1 MDYIL
6 ALDIAENIKTLL
18 EPACNRVEIK
28 GSLSRKKPNVNDID
42 IMVELN
48 GRRPRLEF
56 GMKASDAPRTE
67 LDVILQ
73 GMTGEGTLRFL
84 EGGDRL
90 KKFMISM
97 GTLNPI
103 RLELYICQPPA
114 QWGVIS
120 VIRTGSAEFSK
131 WMVTSRDKGGA
142 LLPKYCCMD
151 GGIRKLSK
159 LDEVE
164 AMPEEED
171 FFKFCDLPWMAPE
184 NRQPQWG
191 KWLRRGGRR

>member
-1 MDYIL
+1 MDYSL
-6 ALDIAENIKTLL
+6 ALDIAENIKAQL

-28 GSLSRKKPNVNDID
+28 GSLARKKPNVNDID

-84 EGGDRL
+84 QGGDRL

-103 RLELYICQPPA
+103 KLELYICQPPA

-120 VIRTGSAEFSK
+120 VIRTGSEEFSK
-131 WMVTSRDKGGA
+131 WMVSSRNRGGA
-142 LLPKYCCMD
+142 LPPKYCCMD
-151 GGIRKLSK
+151 GAIRKLTK
-159 LDEVE
+159 IEECLP
-164 AMPEEED
+164 MPEESD
-171 FFKFCDLPWMAPE
+171 FFTFCEMEWISPE
-184 NRQPQWG
+184 SRQPHWG
-191 KWLRRGGRR
+191 KFDKKAKR